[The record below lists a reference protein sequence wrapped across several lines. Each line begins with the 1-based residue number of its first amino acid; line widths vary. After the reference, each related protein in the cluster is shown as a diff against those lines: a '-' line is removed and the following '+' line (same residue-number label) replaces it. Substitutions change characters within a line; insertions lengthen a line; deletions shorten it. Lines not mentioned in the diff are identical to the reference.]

1 MENNPLYL
9 SVVLSTYNNEK
20 YIAEA
25 IRSILNQTYP
35 YFEFIIVND
44 GSTDKTL
51 DIIKSFDDPR
61 IVLIDKQNS
70 GLIDSLNIGVRNAK
84 YDWIARMDG
93 DDISEVDRFEK
104 QIPFL
109 KEDVA
114 VVGAQ
119 CNLINE
125 KGAIIGHT
133 HYPTL
138 PSLVRL
144 FVKIAFI
151 LPIAHPVCIFNKQ
164 KWNSV
169 GGYDPNM
176 YLGEDADLW
185 MKMLSTG
192 KFVVLKDRLLR
203 YRKYDGNISQNSG
216 ELQMANQWL
225 RVFKGNHG
233 INKTLSKQEYERYIQ
248 MVTKVKLYENNRER
262 NKFSSLL
269 FCLRRYFIL
278 KKIRL

>member
-20 YIAEA
+20 YIAKA
-25 IRSILNQTYP
+25 IQSILNQTYP

-51 DIIKSFDDPR
+51 DIIKTFDDPR

-84 YDWIARMDG
+84 YNWIARMDG
-93 DDISEVDRFEK
+93 DDISESDRFEK

-109 KEDVA
+109 KENVA

-119 CNLINE
+119 CSIINE
-125 KGAIIGHT
+125 SGKIIGHT
-133 HYPTL
+133 HFPTIPL
-138 PSLVRL
+138 LVRL
-144 FVKIAFI
+144 FIKIAFI
-151 LPIAHPVCIFNKQ
+151 LPIAHPVSIFNKQ

-192 KFVVLKDRLLR
+192 KFVVLKERLLR
-203 YRKYDGNISQNSG
+203 YRKYDGNISKNFG
-216 ELQMANQWL
+216 ELQFANQWL
-225 RVFKGNHG
+225 RVFKGSHG
-233 INKTLSKQEYERYIQ
+233 INKTLNKQEYEYYSQLVKR
-248 MVTKVKLYENNRER
+248 VKLYKHHIRG
-262 NKFSSLL
+262 NKFFSFL
-269 FCLRRYFIL
+269 FCLHRYFVL
-278 KKIRL
+278 KRIKI